1 MAPGRQ
7 SAAIRPQAI
16 LTSAAMRTAEAA
28 HFAAGADSFAV
39 MTRAAGEVAR
49 VAATRLAPRAR
60 VLVLAGP
67 GNNGGDGHVVAR
79 LLVERGFAVAVQR
92 LGAAGTPDAQR
103 AAAAW
108 TGPVGP
114 ADTMGGDWAS
124 FDLIIDALF
133 GIGLARPLGGEAAQ
147 MVAAANASG
156 VPILAVDIAS
166 GVEAD
171 SGAVPGPAIRAVE
184 TVTFH
189 TPKPGHLLLPGR
201 LHTGRL
207 TVADIGLPPEAASCG
222 LPPEAASCGQPPE
235 AASCGQPPE
244 AASDGKPSGASDLFV
259 NAPGLWAWPVPAL
272 DTHKYA
278 RGAAVVWSGPALMTG
293 ASRLAATAALRVGAG
308 AVTLAGA
315 REALLLQA
323 AHVTAV
329 MLAEADPQAFARL
342 LESARIRAV
351 CVGPGAGPDARCVA
365 GAALQSGKPVVLDA
379 DALTAFAG
387 EADHL
392 ARLVR
397 RHKRPVI
404 LTPHEGEF
412 ARLFPQ
418 AEGNRL
424 VRARA
429 AAAMTGAVVVL
440 KGADG
445 VIAAPDGRAAINVNA
460 PVWLATAG
468 SGDVL
473 AGFAIGLLAQGLD
486 GFDAAA
492 AACWLHGDVGSRLG
506 AGLIADD
513 LCGPVVRESIAG
525 VI

>member
-1 MAPGRQ
+1 MAPRRQ

-16 LTSAAMRTAEAA
+16 LTSAAMRAAEAA

-67 GNNGGDGHVVAR
+67 GNNGGDGNVAAR
-79 LLVERGFAVAVQR
+79 LLAERGFAVRVQR
-92 LGAAGTPDAQR
+92 LGEPATADARR
-103 AAAAW
+103 AAAEWGGA
-108 TGPVGP
+108 VGQAAP
-114 ADTMGGDWAS
+114 DD
-124 FDLIIDALF
+124 FDLIVDALF
-133 GIGLARPLGGEAAQ
+133 GIGLARPLAGEAAAL
-147 MVAAANASG
+147 VEAANGSA

-166 GVEAD
+166 GLDAD
-171 SGAVPGPAIRAVE
+171 SGAVPGPAIRAAQ

-189 TPKPGHLLLPGR
+189 APKPGHLLLPGR
-201 LHTGRL
+201 GHTGRL
-207 TVADIGLPPEAASCG
+207 TVADIGLPPT
-222 LPPEAASCGQPPE
+222 
-235 AASCGQPPE
+235 
-244 AASDGKPSGASDLFV
+244 DSDLFV

-278 RGAAVVWSGPALMTG
+278 RGAAVLWSGPALMTG

-308 AVTLAGA
+308 AVTLAGV
-315 REALLLQA
+315 REALLVQA

-342 LESARIRAV
+342 LGSARIRAV

-387 EADHL
+387 EVDHL

-397 RHKRPVI
+397 RHARPVI

-513 LCGPVVRESIAG
+513 LCGPVVRDSIAG
-525 VI
+525 LI